1 MSGRSVTSKQ
11 WRWVAISVAS
21 VIILG
26 IMTSLTASTTSRT
39 SFDPDAATPGGTRAL
54 AELLRDQGISVERT
68 TDSERAMTTGS
79 LTTLVVAYPQLLR
92 REDVQ
97 RLEGLSSDVILL
109 GPVIT
114 GSGYLGVRPSTA
126 ADVQDRQPLCDL
138 PAATLA
144 GDARTGGLTMTLTAS
159 PMAADGLGATTECF
173 PDGGHPTVVQRETVN
188 GAHHTVLGSAEFMT
202 NEWIDQAGNASLAMN
217 LTGQKPTLVWWLPT
231 PSYTGR
237 QSLTSLLP
245 DGVWPLLGVAAV
257 VTLALAGWRGRR
269 LGPVVVEPLPVAVRA
284 SETTEGRARIYQR
297 YSNRDQAAAHLRAQ
311 TTDALGARLGLPPTV
326 TADAVVDA
334 VAQSTGR
341 QADEVR
347 AILYGPPP
355 EGDQALVTLGRK
367 LAALEQE
374 VRHA

>member
-1 MSGRSVTSKQ
+1 MDGRRVLSKQ
-11 WRWVAISVAS
+11 QRWVAIGVAS

-26 IMTSLTASTTSRT
+26 ITTALMTAAPGRTSL
-39 SFDPDAATPGGTRAL
+39 DPDAATPGGTRAL

-68 TDSERAMTTGS
+68 TDIDRAMTTGS
-79 LTTLVVAYPQLLR
+79 STTLVVAYPQLLR

-97 RLEGLSSDVILL
+97 RLERLSSDVILL
-109 GPVIT
+109 GPVMT
-114 GSGYLGVRPSTA
+114 ASGYLGVMPSTTT
-126 ADVQDRQPLCDL
+126 DVQDRQPLCDL
-138 PAATLA
+138 PAANLS
-144 GDARTGGLTMTLTAS
+144 GDARTGGSAFTVTAS
-159 PMAADGLGATTECF
+159 PGAVEGLGATTECF
-173 PDGGHPTVVQRETVN
+173 PDGDAPTVVQRETAN
-188 GAHHTVLGSAEFMT
+188 GANHTVLGSAEFMT

-217 LTGQKPTLVWWLPT
+217 LTGQKPTVVWWLPT

-245 DGVWPLLGVAAV
+245 DGVWPLLAV
-257 VTLALAGWRGRR
+257 VGVIVLALAGWHGRK

-297 YSNRDQAAAHLRAQ
+297 YRTRGRAASHLRAQ
-311 TTDALGARLGLPPTV
+311 TAEVLGARLGLPPTA
-326 TADAVVDA
+326 TSDALVDA

-341 QADEVR
+341 RADEVR
-347 AILYGPPP
+347 VVLYGPPP
-355 EGDQALVTLGRK
+355 EGDQALVALGRQ